1 MRKTDAYRKHHED
14 IRALAGRIET
24 MLDAAAIATDP
35 APIAATLR
43 DLFGKFSVHLALEDN
58 SLYPRYTVH
67 ADLAVA
73 DAARRFQVEMGGL
86 GERFD
91 AYKRSWPGP
100 MAIARDPAAFVRDSR
115 VVLDLLKARVARE
128 ENQLYDLIDR
138 AV

>member
-1 MRKTDAYRKHHED
+1 MRKTEAYRKHHEE
-14 IRALAGRIET
+14 IRALASRIES
-24 MLDAAAIATDP
+24 MLDAAAIQADP
-35 APIAATLR
+35 AQIAAVLR

-86 GERFD
+86 GENFD
-91 AYKRSWPGP
+91 TYKRNWPGP

-115 VVLDLLKARVARE
+115 AMLGLLKTRVARE
-128 ENQLYDLIDR
+128 EDQLYDLIDR
-138 AV
+138 AA